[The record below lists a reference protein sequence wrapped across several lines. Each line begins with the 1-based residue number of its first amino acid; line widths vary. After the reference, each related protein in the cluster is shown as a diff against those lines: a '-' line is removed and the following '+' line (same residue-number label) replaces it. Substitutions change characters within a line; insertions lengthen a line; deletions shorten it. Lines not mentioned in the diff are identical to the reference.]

1 MANYT
6 RLANAVYSKLS
17 FYFQF
22 SFITCCVRSEESVT
36 SHRQSLANIL
46 TERGWR
52 KTNDSVTHTCGCYS
66 QSQRTRSMRRGLVS
80 DPDVCQLFGL
90 VGAPTLTLLD
100 SSGYISWQ
108 GRCSCQ
114 NASSFRAFLLHA
126 FSQVSESPCPVSGC
140 TECELDKEDDEDAS
154 TSEVDE
160 SVENSSNQPRRQSD
174 ELSSLHQRLHGPKLD
189 GKDLTSRR
197 YFTLQGVKKQLIRP
211 KTTAAT
217 SRYGKAPGG
226 SSGFNEHVR
235 TYSRSF
241 SAHGAIQPRRPDTAG
256 PGSVSVRS
264 RTRTT
269 QTTTEFSSG
278 DLSLPVVT
286 RKRGKRTHPLER
298 GSVPRI
304 KTKISVEDFNVLQK

>member
-1 MANYT
+1 MHLVPVNC
-6 RLANAVYSKLS
+6 L
-17 FYFQF
+17 F
-22 SFITCCVRSEESVT
+22 S
-36 SHRQSLANIL
+36 L
-46 TERGWR
+46 
-52 KTNDSVTHTCGCYS
+52 
-66 QSQRTRSMRRGLVS
+66 
-80 DPDVCQLFGL
+80 
-90 VGAPTLTLLD
+90 
-100 SSGYISWQ
+100 GYISWQ

-140 TECELDKEDDEDAS
+140 TECELNKEDDEDAS

-160 SVENSSNQPRRQSD
+160 SVENFSNQPRRESD

-197 YFTLQGVKKQLIRP
+197 YFTLQGMKKQLTRP

-217 SRYGKAPGG
+217 SRYTKVPGYNR
-226 SSGFNEHVR
+226 SSGFNEPVR

-241 SAHGAIQPRRPDTAG
+241 SAYGTNPPRRPDTAG

-269 QTTTEFSSG
+269 QTTSEFSSD

-286 RKRGKRTHPLER
+286 RQGKRTHPLER
-298 GSVPRI
+298 GSAPRI
-304 KTKISVEDFNVLQK
+304 KTKISVEDFNVFQK